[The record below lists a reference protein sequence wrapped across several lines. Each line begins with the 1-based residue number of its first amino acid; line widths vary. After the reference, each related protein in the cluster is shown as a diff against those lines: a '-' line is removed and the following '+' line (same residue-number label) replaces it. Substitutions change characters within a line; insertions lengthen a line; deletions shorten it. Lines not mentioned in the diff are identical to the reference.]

1 MPAPVRFRVTARPLV
16 SAVAL
21 LLFRVE
27 RAWRLAPGSKPSV
40 PSEPCSS
47 QSPKQLAACDAAD
60 DVENA
65 TGGKLEALGVNVV
78 SSARLV

>member
-1 MPAPVRFRVTARPLV
+1 M
-16 SAVAL
+16 
-21 LLFRVE
+21 
-27 RAWRLAPGSKPSV
+27 
-40 PSEPCSS
+40 
-47 QSPKQLAACDAAD
+47 QQLAACDAAD

>member
-1 MPAPVRFRVTARPLV
+1 MAARTRFKTIR
-16 SAVAL
+16 AL
-21 LLFRVE
+21 
-27 RAWRLAPGSKPSV
+27 RAM
-40 PSEPCSS
+40 
-47 QSPKQLAACDAAD
+47 QQLAACDAAD